1 MKAGLYGYKAESLL
15 KLSKKFSVPE
25 FTVLGPEFLIS
36 RLKYPDKFL
45 KTLKS
50 APRSEIYRLASAIG
64 GFEGAL
70 NGAAEK
76 SFLRKGGL
84 FIARSSAF
92 QEGRKFSGTHGLFAS
107 EIFSGPAGLNRA
119 VKKVW
124 LSFFSVPGI
133 SFFEKGKRFRFPS
146 VILQRYV
153 EGRNG
158 RIFLY
163 PCENEFYAQWG
174 LKDGETFHL
183 LLKNGNSYFS
193 DFKAFLQD
201 GPILSL
207 FSLRAKELCSMLRL
221 KTAVV
226 EFVISEGQ
234 LFVLQAGPCDR
245 PDVSSLKVRFEN
257 EANYD
262 FHFSDFD
269 EKFFNA
275 VLSKMGFKSRI
286 KPLIG
291 KDGLFLSYGEI
302 YSLEKELSEKAFE
315 NSFIEKFRF
324 FYLDFLR
331 QEAMSAKKTSGGRQA
346 LAGLKSFN
354 FKTAAL
360 NFLYTRI
367 IAFLSGKKSAESS
380 SFRNLY
386 SLKNT
391 LKKYNQPI
399 VELYEKKIISDF
411 PNLSYENISEICK
424 IQYKEG
430 LSSLSRGFS
439 AKEKIITP
447 LPGIKASFPI
457 KGLNLAPGRAR
468 GPVRLLLS
476 PESLR
481 FVRAGEIVVGPYIDS
496 FMASAI
502 LKAAGCITSTGGFFS
517 HAAVNARELGKPCAG
532 GISGCERIFSDGD
545 MVEIKNGTVNRI

>member
-1 MKAGLYGYKAESLL
+1 MKAGNYGYKAESLL
-15 KLSKKFSVPE
+15 KLSRKFSVPE
-25 FTVLGPEFLIS
+25 FKVLGPEFFIS
-36 RLKYPDKFL
+36 RIKYPEKFL
-45 KTLKS
+45 KAIKS
-50 APRSEIYRLASAIG
+50 GQKSEIYKLASAIG
-64 GFEGAL
+64 GFEDVL

-76 SFLRKGGL
+76 SFLRKGGRL
-84 FIARSSAF
+84 IARSSSF
-92 QEGRKFSGTHGLFAS
+92 QESAEFAGAHGLFAS
-107 EIFSGPAGLNRA
+107 EIFSAPSGLNHA

-133 SFFEKGKRFRFPS
+133 SFYERGKGLTLPS

-163 PCENEFYAQWG
+163 PSENEFYAQWG
-174 LKDGETFHL
+174 LKDGETFHCL
-183 LLKNGNSYFS
+183 FKNGNSYFS

-207 FSLRAKELCSMLRL
+207 FSLRAKELCSLLGL
-221 KTAVV
+221 KMAVV
-226 EFVISEGQ
+226 EFVIREGE

-275 VLSKMGFKSRI
+275 VLSQLGFKSRI

-302 YSLEKELSEKAFE
+302 SYLEMELAAKAREKGF
-315 NSFIEKFRF
+315 SEKFRF
-324 FYLDFLR
+324 FYLDFLKR
-331 QEAMSAKKTSGGRQA
+331 EAMSAKKTSGGRQA
-346 LAGLKSFN
+346 LSGLKSFN

-367 IAFLSGKKSAESS
+367 IAVLSGKKSAESS

-386 SLKNT
+386 SFKNT

-411 PNLSYENISEICK
+411 PNLSYESISEICK
-424 IQYKEG
+424 IQYKDG
-430 LSSLSRGFS
+430 LPSLSRGFS
-439 AKEKIITP
+439 AKEKMISP

-481 FVRAGEIVVGPYIDS
+481 FVRSGEIVVGPYIDS

-502 LKAAGCITSTGGFFS
+502 LKSAGCITSTGGFFS

-532 GISGCERIFSDGD
+532 GISGCERIFSNGD
-545 MVEIKNGTVNRI
+545 MVEIRNGTVNKI